1 MKDKQVWKNMFFSIV
16 SFLVTYT
23 INFFLTPYIS
33 ENLPGT
39 YGYVKLSNDIVSYAQ
54 LITMALNSMA
64 GRFISIEFN
73 RGNIKKAKAY
83 FSSVLWANIGMV
95 LLLFV
100 PASIVIFKLD
110 AIFNVDLLLIR
121 DVKFLFICTFSSFFV
136 GIIFS
141 VYSLATFIK
150 NRLDYE
156 YEINMVT
163 SLIRLALLVVLFGF
177 FGKRVYFIGMAAL
190 IVTTVKAILQY
201 VIKKKLLPELK
212 VDYKMVDIKLVVQLV
227 STGIWNTIQG
237 LGQILLDGLDTLI
250 SNILINPV
258 AMNNISFAKTM
269 PGIIASLLNTMAGVF
284 SPKYTILYAK
294 GEEEELKQST
304 KQTMIFLSL
313 VISIPVGII
322 IAVGRE
328 FYSLWIP
335 SENISEIYLLSTLS
349 SLVYVVST
357 PMNAVYNL
365 FTVKNRV
372 RYLALV
378 TLGSGI
384 VSTILVLILVRYT
397 GFGVYAIAG
406 CSAGIGIIRNVFL
419 VAPYAANMM
428 GYSRYTFYP
437 EILKSVLSVFFVYI
451 IATVTKYAV
460 CIDTWISFIIACLI
474 IVCLSLIVNLTVL
487 FNRNQKQRLLLQIKE
502 KVEK

>member
-1 MKDKQVWKNMFFSIV
+1 M
-16 SFLVTYT
+16 
-23 INFFLTPYIS
+23 
-33 ENLPGT
+33 
-39 YGYVKLSNDIVSYAQ
+39 
-54 LITMALNSMA
+54 
-64 GRFISIEFN
+64 
-73 RGNIKKAKAY
+73 
-83 FSSVLWANIGMV
+83 
-95 LLLFV
+95 
-100 PASIVIFKLD
+100 
-110 AIFNVDLLLIR
+110 
-121 DVKFLFICTFSSFFV
+121 

-156 YEINMVT
+156 YEINMFV

-177 FGKRVYFIGMAAL
+177 FCKKVYFVGLTAL

-284 SPKYTILYAK
+284 SPKYTILYAQ
-294 GEEEELKQST
+294 GEEEELKRST
-304 KQTMIFLSL
+304 KQTMLFLSL

-335 SENISEIYLLSTLS
+335 GENISEIYLLSTLS

-372 RYLALV
+372 RYLAVV
-378 TLGSGI
+378 TLGSGV
-384 VSTILVLILVRYT
+384 VSTISVLVLIRYT
-397 GFGVYAIAG
+397 GLGVYAVAG
-406 CSAGIGIIRNVFL
+406 CSAGIGIIRNIFL

-428 GYSRYTFYP
+428 GYSRYTFHP
-437 EILKSVLSVFFVYI
+437 EILKSVLSVVFVSI
-451 IATVTKYAV
+451 IAILTKN
-460 CIDTWISFIIACLI
+460 IIRINTWFSFIVACLI
-474 IVCLSLIVNLTVL
+474 IAGLSLIVNFTIL
-487 FNRNQKQRLLLQIKE
+487 FDKKQKKRLLLKIKE